1 MPLNKLFG
9 KSPTGMNSSSKENL
23 TDFYDFVERERS
35 GDMQKN
41 INTLIKIIYK
51 SKYGKAPTWPAAYGY
66 DAVMELSK
74 AVEAAKF
81 NPSKMRGY
89 FEGRK
94 TDGAIGRLEFDKT
107 ADPTS
112 ELELVSY

>member
-1 MPLNKLFG
+1 
-9 KSPTGMNSSSKENL
+9 
-23 TDFYDFVERERS
+23 
-35 GDMQKN
+35 
-41 INTLIKIIYK
+41 
-51 SKYGKAPTWPAAYGY
+51 
-66 DAVMELSK
+66 MELSK

>member
-1 MPLNKLFG
+1 MAASAVFDFKPFKIPEGIKFCRTATLFELG
-9 KSPTGMNSSSKENL
+9 K
-23 TDFYDFVERERS
+23 
-35 GDMQKN
+35 
-41 INTLIKIIYK
+41 INTAVSRGFVAEYK

-81 NPSKMRGY
+81 NPSKMRSY
-89 FEGRK
+89 FEGKK